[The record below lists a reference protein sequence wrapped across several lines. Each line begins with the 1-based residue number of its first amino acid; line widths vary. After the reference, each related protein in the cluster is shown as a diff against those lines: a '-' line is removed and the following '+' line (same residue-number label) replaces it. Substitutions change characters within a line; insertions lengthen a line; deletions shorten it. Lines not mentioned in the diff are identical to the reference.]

1 MSTEDPFAF
10 LGEEQKQTHGKKP
23 HWREKLFSKDK
34 KARGSTDQQIEAFLG
49 PTRSKSLSYGA
60 TTTQR
65 ELRPLRPDA
74 ASRWPSAQDV
84 LNASSSITAAHDVT
98 PVADFTKP
106 PYKSRPRKG
115 VKVRFADRKPE
126 VIGEGGDEV
135 EVPTMEIS
143 LCRNRAQSLE
153 STESDSQSEPE
164 EPPQLRL
171 DTSFGG
177 NDAPTPREKSRE
189 HPKALAL
196 GTRAEDW
203 KPLLLHNAQDADFLM
218 TLSLGE
224 RGSRLSFRASPE
236 SNSFAQRVRA
246 KMQAEEGLALQH
258 RLSDPMSPGDENE
271 TQSPALRVPDSP
283 SSTYETPPISE
294 TEPTPPEN
302 PFKDSPSPPSVT
314 RSVASERPVLSPVLS
329 TSSNIQTPSSPI
341 RQPNPNLPVPEVA
354 SRPSS
359 RDAREPSRSPQPP
372 KFSLKSIANQL
383 GDTAFADLKGYVV
396 QFRDPIEIAAESA
409 KPLVGTPLS
418 EWMRAALWWFL
429 RGKKRLE
436 AYARSRPSSSSSGVR
451 SPQTRPAES
460 AKQAVVDLAKAL
472 WITENIVPQHEELAR
487 YGSMSVDALLAVAST
502 TGNKE
507 LADLLSLSQTISNH
521 LRSLAMSIKR
531 NNILMTLA
539 QERSPSDIDST
550 VWVQYPAFAPDVA
563 AILSGTATKS
573 LLVDTSGK
581 AHSFVQM
588 MPLGDTNRYFSYGSM
603 FVDVCITSS
612 DDDDKQHPVPCAL
625 SIIRDRADWYVFAA
639 ITSQSDLVNIVIQ
652 SDKKNGPTWES
663 VNWHVRSH
671 SMRVKLPRGFELHV
685 QFQEEDFKNIWNIV
699 QYTSKTEASLKP
711 EKNETLIYEN
721 TLKTFRYIDSVTPKA
736 FPSEPV
742 ERCRIRLFER
752 TVPLTEGTGQRMQHQ
767 GFRIA
772 ILTSPKI
779 KTLSSVRHI
788 LGSGAPLVF
797 GLLRGDDGAP
807 ALLLKVKED
816 GRTRSMLMAFEELE
830 ERTMLHSLL
839 LGILPQERE
848 AKSSDI
854 SIRAF
859 TLEQPAD
866 RAAGKPA
873 KEHIQFP
880 AGTIS
885 IIDEQYTRPDHGY
898 GPTVLSEHLRAFIAT
913 EWGSVT
919 DRLNLGPG
927 ELKLGLDVNNRTGLS
942 LYRPGQKD
950 LTVSVAEN
958 MVIPEM
964 PDKLTDSLSKI
975 MANPTIR
982 RFDFATVQDL
992 HTFQQ
997 AVTGFRVLFD
1007 SVASSFAISRRRMVV
1022 PITKKWESS
1031 LARVQVIRRD
1041 RVVQLVAFLSDFQYG
1056 RCMNFVLKGTD
1067 TLEPFGKSGKF
1078 GVRIVDAKFAL
1089 PKSDD
1094 DPASNFVSLDTPDYP
1109 MEHDDISIAFD
1120 SEAEMGTSTR
1130 SLHADDALNVVSDVA
1145 PPIHVATTFRYSDNP
1160 DDLVPFADLT
1170 GDRDKTA
1177 HIYSRLSAPSSTRFE
1192 AILSSLLN
1200 GEAISYSSGLSALHA
1215 ALTLL
1220 NPRRIAIGN
1229 GYHGCHGVIALFSR
1243 VTGLQKL
1250 ELDCPAEQLEAGD
1263 VIHLE
1268 TPVNPEGTAF
1278 NIEAYAKKAHS
1289 RGAYLIVDAT
1299 FAPPFLQD
1307 PFKWGADLVL
1317 HSGSKY
1323 FGGHSDV
1330 LCGVLAT
1337 QREDWAKQLL
1347 QDRIFLGSVMGNMES
1362 WLGVRS
1368 LRTLEVRVQRQSEN
1382 ATKLVSWLHQALSDQ
1397 NPASGSDEALVQAAL
1412 DSVLHASLQKE
1423 DESWLFKQMP
1433 NGFGPVFSI
1442 ITKTEDYA
1450 RKLPSKLAFFQH
1462 ATSLGGVE
1470 TLIEWRTMSDTTVD
1484 RRLLRISVGLE
1495 NWEDLRQDLQTR
1507 RKPINPLATM
1517 STFQIHYFSTAT
1529 SYTGKQTERLPA
1541 PLPLDQLFPLL
1552 EARYPGIT
1560 AAVLRSCGV
1569 SVREEYVD
1577 VEGEDARTVVIGAGD
1592 EVAVIPPVSS
1602 G

>member
-1 MSTEDPFAF
+1 MSTEDPFSF
-10 LGEEQKQTHGKKP
+10 LGEEPKQAQSKKP

-34 KARGSTDQQIEAFLG
+34 KAKGATDQQIEAFLG

-60 TTTQR
+60 TATQR

-84 LNASSSITAAHDVT
+84 LNASSSIAAAHDVT
-98 PVADFTKP
+98 SMADFTKP
-106 PYKSRPRKG
+106 PFKSRPRKG
-115 VKVRFADRKPE
+115 AKVRFADRAPE
-126 VIGEGGDEV
+126 IIGEGGDEV

-143 LCRNRAQSLE
+143 LDRNRAQSLE
-153 STESDSQSEPE
+153 SNGSDSHSGTDG
-164 EPPQLRL
+164 PPQLRL
-171 DTSFGG
+171 DTSIGA
-177 NDAPTPREKSRE
+177 NDGPTPRERNLE
-189 HPKALAL
+189 HPKALSL
-196 GTRAEDW
+196 GTRPEDW
-203 KPLLLHNAQDADFLM
+203 KPLLLQNAQDADFLM

-258 RLSDPMSPGDENE
+258 RLSEPTSPGDENE
-271 TQSPALRVPDSP
+271 VQSPAPRIPDSP

-294 TEPTPPEN
+294 TEPTAPDN
-302 PFKDSPSPPSVT
+302 PFKDTPSHPSVT
-314 RSVASERPVLSPVLS
+314 RSVASERPILSPVLS
-329 TSSNIQTPSSPI
+329 SI
-341 RQPNPNLPVPEVA
+341 RQPVPSLPVPEIT
-354 SRPSS
+354 SRSSS
-359 RDAREPSRSPQPP
+359 RDARDTSRGPQPP
-372 KFSLKSIANQL
+372 KFTLKSIANQL
-383 GDTAFADLKGYVV
+383 GDTAFADLKAYVV
-396 QFRDPIEIAAESA
+396 QFRDPIEIAAESV

-436 AYARSRPSSSSSGVR
+436 TYARSRPSSS
-451 SPQTRPAES
+451 ES
-460 AKQAVVDLAKAL
+460 AKQAIVDLAKAL

-487 YGSMSVDALLAVAST
+487 YVAST

-507 LADLLSLSQTISNH
+507 LADLLSLSQTILNH

-531 NNILMTLA
+531 NNILMTLS

-550 VWVQYPAFAPDVA
+550 VWVEYPAFAPDVA

-573 LLVDTSGK
+573 LLADKAGK
-581 AHSFVQM
+581 SYSFVQM
-588 MPLGDTNRYFSYGSM
+588 MPVSDTNRYFSYGSM
-603 FVDVCITSS
+603 FVDVCIASS
-612 DDDDKQHPVPCAL
+612 DDDDKQHPIPCAL

-639 ITSQSDLVNIVIQ
+639 ITSQSDLANIIIQ

-663 VNWHVRSH
+663 VSWHVRSH
-671 SMRVKLPRGFELHV
+671 AMRVKLPRGFELHV

-711 EKNETLIYEN
+711 EKNETLVYEN
-721 TLKTFRYIDSVTPKA
+721 TLKTFRYIDSGTPKA
-736 FPSEPV
+736 FPPEPV
-742 ERCRIRLFER
+742 EKCRLRLFER
-752 TVPLTEGTGQRMQHQ
+752 TVPLNEGTGQRMQHQ

-772 ILTSPKI
+772 ILTSPKV

-788 LGSGAPLVF
+788 LGNGAPLVF

-816 GRTRSMLMAFEELE
+816 GSTRSMLMAFDELE

-859 TLEQPAD
+859 TIEQPAD
-866 RAAGKPA
+866 RVTGKPA
-873 KEHIQFP
+873 REHIQFP

-927 ELKLGLDVNNRTGLS
+927 ELRLGLDVNNRTGLS

-964 PDKLTDSLSKI
+964 PDKLTDSLQQI
-975 MANPTIR
+975 MVKPTIR

-997 AVTGFRVLFD
+997 AVTGFKVLFD

-1041 RVVQLVAFLSDFQYG
+1041 RVVQLVAFLSGFHYG
-1056 RCMNFVLKGTD
+1056 RCMNFILKGTD
-1067 TLEPFGKSGKF
+1067 TLESFGKTGKF

-1160 DDLVPFADLT
+1160 DDLVPCADLT
-1170 GDRDKTA
+1170 GDKEQDKTA
-1177 HIYSRLSAPSSTRFE
+1177 HIYSRLSTPGSTRFE

-1250 ELDCPAEQLEAGD
+1250 DLDCPAEQLEAGD

-1289 RGAYLIVDAT
+1289 RGAYLIVDGT

-1337 QREDWAKQLL
+1337 QRKDWAQQLF

-1382 ATKLVSWLHQALSDQ
+1382 ATKLVSWLHDALSAQ
-1397 NPASGSDEALVQAAL
+1397 NPASGSDDSFTQAAL
-1412 DSVLHASLQKE
+1412 QSVLHASLQKE
-1423 DESWLFKQMP
+1423 DESWLLKQMP

-1442 ITKTEDYA
+1442 IMKTEDFA

-1495 NWEDLRQDLQTR
+1495 NWEDLRQDLVTAF
-1507 RKPINPLATM
+1507 KALM
-1517 STFQIHYFSTAT
+1517 SSSQPPPPTFQIHYFSTAT
-1529 SYTGKQTERLPA
+1529 SYTGKSTERLPA
-1541 PLPLDQLFPLL
+1541 PLALRELFPLL
-1552 EARYPGIT
+1552 ESRYPGIT
-1560 AAVLRSCGV
+1560 AAVLRTCGV

-1577 VEGEDARTVVIGAGD
+1577 VEGEDGGTVVIGAGD